1 MRGTELRE
9 TELLETELDAIE
21 AHSGDGLR
29 RRPRDGAA
37 SGARRW
43 RELAEHAPGVLL
55 LLGHG
60 GVILELSAPLCG
72 RAESFW
78 RGRRLAEAFGADE
91 GRPIARALGA
101 LGRGTGPE
109 EVEVPVASVS
119 GEPRL
124 YRVLLAHV
132 ASDAEPRDRAEPRGR
147 VLFSAFVSD
156 VTDQVAAE
164 QVLRDREAL
173 LSRRHKSAMLAYL
186 AGGVAHDLNNLLT
199 VIVGS
204 ADLLGEDASLDDDTG
219 LRSELAQIQSAGAR
233 ATEITRQLL
242 AFSRREPSRPLVLDL
257 GTYIVELSGL
267 LARLLGPGIRLEL
280 SFAAEPWLVRLDPLY
295 AEHVVTHL
303 VLHARQAMPHGGVLW
318 LSLRSVHVD
327 SFQRKC
333 GVMVGPGDYVELS
346 VRDTGTGMSQAA
358 MERAFEPFF
367 AAEHLPATTDLSLPL
382 VRHLVVHSFGHVWVE
397 SEAGRGTVFHV
408 LFPRY
413 DEQRASAPPR
423 HHPPA
428 AAVASVAAPVASSP
442 KRPQASLPKAM
453 KRTPLGKARRPT
465 PPRKRR

>member
-1 MRGTELRE
+1 MRGAGLREPELRATELRA
-9 TELLETELDAIE
+9 TELDGIGSNPGE
-21 AHSGDGLR
+21 GLR
-29 RRPRDGAA
+29 RRDGASA
-37 SGARRW
+37 GVRRW

-78 RGRRLAEAFGADE
+78 RGRQLVEAFGVDE
-91 GRPIARALGA
+91 GRPIARALAA
-101 LGRGTGPE
+101 LGRSAGPE
-109 EVEVPVASVS
+109 EVEVPLGAAG

-124 YRVLLAHV
+124 YRFLLAHV
-132 ASDAEPRDRAEPRGR
+132 ASDAEPRSRAEPRGWAGQAA
-147 VLFSAFVSD
+147 LFSAFVSD
-156 VTDQVAAE
+156 VTERVAAE
-164 QVLRDREAL
+164 QALREREAL
-173 LSRRHKSAMLAYL
+173 LARRHKSAMLAYL

-204 ADLLGEDASLDDDTG
+204 ADLLGEDPGPGDDTD
-219 LRSELAQIQSAGAR
+219 RRAELTQIRRAGAR

-242 AFSRREPSRPLVLDL
+242 AFSRREPSRPLALDL
-257 GTYIVELSGL
+257 GSSIVDLAEL

-280 SFAAEPWLVRLDPLY
+280 SFAPEPWMVRLDPLY

-318 LSLRSVHVD
+318 LSLRNVHVD
-327 SFQRKC
+327 SFERKS

-346 VRDTGTGMSQAA
+346 VRDTGIGMSQAA

-367 AAEHLPATTDLSLPL
+367 AAEQLPGSTDLCLPL
-382 VRHLVVHSFGHVWVE
+382 VRHLVVHAFGHVWVE
-397 SEAGRGTVFHV
+397 SEAGRGTVYRV

-413 DEQRASAPPR
+413 DEQRASA
-423 HHPPA
+423 HP
-428 AAVASVAAPVASSP
+428 
-442 KRPQASLPKAM
+442 LE
-453 KRTPLGKARRPT
+453 RR
-465 PPRKRR
+465 